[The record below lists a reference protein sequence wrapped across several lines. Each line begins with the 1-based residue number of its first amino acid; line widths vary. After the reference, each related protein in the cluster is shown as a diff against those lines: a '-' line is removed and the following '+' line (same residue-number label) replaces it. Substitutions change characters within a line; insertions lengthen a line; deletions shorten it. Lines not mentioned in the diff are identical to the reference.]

1 MKKVCALLCLF
12 LCFSITAAEKKDITK
27 NDTIN
32 VYSLID
38 SDTEIFI
45 NNYNDQNPGEKIKF
59 IPLNW
64 LDLQDKYEALLEKIS
79 TDSEQTLDIIIMGH
93 DFFEVCANNPEEY
106 FLDLTDIYESIK
118 DQIVEYPSKM
128 TLIDGKIYGIGLFPY
143 TGAYYYRRSLAKKYL
158 GTDDPVVVQKAISDW
173 DKFSKTAEKLYKKSN
188 GKCKIIAATDSLHVP
203 FLAQRKQNWVEDGKL
218 VIDPLMLKYLDICK
232 EFSDKGYEA
241 KNLMWGAEWLSSMN
255 VNYEKEKSYNPEIF
269 GYFFVDWQY
278 FNVFKD
284 VALDTKG
291 DWGIVKGPASYFW
304 SSTIILVNK
313 KCRNPELAKKF
324 IKFMLTDEKSIMEY
338 SDIDKCLYAN
348 KVIMKKKYSN
358 YKDDYLNGQNVYLE
372 LLKYSEDVVPK
383 AIQSTDSYM
392 QVDWMLMIEYYLDG
406 RYTKDGAIKFFKD
419 NVENDTGISD

>member
-12 LCFSITAAEKKDITK
+12 LCFSITAAEKKDITE

-45 NNYNDQNPGEKIKF
+45 NNYNDQDPGEKIKF
-59 IPLNW
+59 IPLKW
-64 LDLQDKYEALLEKIS
+64 YETLLEKIS
-79 TDSEQTLDIIIMGH
+79 TDSEQTLDIIIMGQ
-93 DFFEVCANNPEEY
+93 DLFEACANNPEEY

-118 DQIVEYPSKM
+118 DQIVEYPSKV

-173 DKFSKTAEKLYKKSN
+173 DKFSKTAERLYKKSN
-188 GKCKIIAATDSLHVP
+188 GKCKIISATDSLLVP

-218 VIDPLMLKYLDICK
+218 VIDPLMLKYLDMCK
-232 EFSDKGYEA
+232 EFSDKDYEA
-241 KNLMWGAEWLSSMN
+241 KCRMWTQEWMLSFSE
-255 VNYEKEKSYNPEIF
+255 NYDDDYEIF
-269 GYFFVDWQY
+269 GYFLADWQF
-278 FNVFKD
+278 FNILKVS
-284 VALDTKG
+284 APDTKD
-291 DWGIVKGPASYFW
+291 DWGVVQGPSNYFY
-304 SSTIILVNK
+304 SDTLIFLNK
-313 KCRNPELAKKF
+313 KCKNPELAKKF

-338 SDIDKCLYAN
+338 SDKDKCLYAN

-383 AIQSTDSYM
+383 SIQSTDTDI
-392 QVDWMLMIEYYLDG
+392 QADWMLMIEGYLDG
-406 RYTKDGAIKFFKD
+406 RCTKEEGIRFFKD
-419 NVENDTGISD
+419 HVEIDTGISD